1 MNIECTLS
9 AKSIM
14 GAAKQLRKY
23 AESLQSKTE
32 NLVQKLGDYG
42 LDSATNLL
50 GHVDT
55 GETLESLQ
63 FIREGTSG
71 TVTAGG
77 NAVWIEFGTGVAKNG
92 GQAGAYV
99 HPKAAELGM
108 SAIGTYGKGYG
119 ANPDGWY
126 YRDADGKS
134 HHTTGIQSNAFMYQT
149 SQNMRHEL
157 ADMAKEVFGTL

>member
-1 MNIECTLS
+1 MKIECTLNS
-9 AKSIM
+9 KSLLS
-14 GAAKQLRKY
+14 AAKQLRKY
-23 AESLQSKTE
+23 AASLQSKTE
-32 NLVQKLGDYG
+32 QLVQELGDFG
-42 LDSATNLL
+42 VDSAANTL

-55 GETLESLQ
+55 GETLESLR
-63 FIREGTSG
+63 FIREGTNG
-71 TVTAGG
+71 TVSVGG

-92 GQAGAYV
+92 GSAGAYV

-126 YRDADGKS
+126 YRTADGKT

-149 SQNMRHEL
+149 SQNMRQEL
-157 ADMAKEVFGTL
+157 VEMAKEVFGTL